1 MRFAREQNHKGT
13 RSFCRQ
19 GKGTRPNCE
28 QTLRSDA
35 PLPDEVQ
42 ISIVPIKPLD
52 GMRPPQSPSVRS
64 QGQINLNLVVS
75 SKEIS

>member
-1 MRFAREQNHKGT
+1 MRFTREQNHKGM

-19 GKGTRPNCE
+19 GKGTPLNCE

-35 PLPDEVQ
+35 TLPDEVR
-42 ISIVPIKPLD
+42 ISIIPIKLLD